1 MSKCTIKLS
10 DTENSIPVVRF
21 QIGNGQ
27 AGYAIVDTGS
37 ECTIFDT
44 AFIHDNEPVFG
55 TTVTLPYAIAHIA
68 GIDERPSTEYYTTA
82 VTFGDDQQPFTV
94 TALSYPINHLSKF
107 FRESR
112 ENINVTAIFGTDFL
126 SETNAN
132 INFETKEMTLEN
144 DLLGK

>member
-1 MSKCTIKLS
+1 MGKCTVKLS

-21 QIGNGQ
+21 HIGN
-27 AGYAIVDTGS
+27 ALTGYAIVDTGS
-37 ECTIFDT
+37 EVSIFDT
-44 AFIHDNEPVFG
+44 VFVAENQNAFASSISLPCALAHIAGTDEDPKTKYYS
-55 TTVTLPYAIAHIA
+55 TTVTLGEEQKSFPI
-68 GIDERPSTEYYTTA
+68 
-82 VTFGDDQQPFTV
+82 

-126 SETNAN
+126 SDTNAN